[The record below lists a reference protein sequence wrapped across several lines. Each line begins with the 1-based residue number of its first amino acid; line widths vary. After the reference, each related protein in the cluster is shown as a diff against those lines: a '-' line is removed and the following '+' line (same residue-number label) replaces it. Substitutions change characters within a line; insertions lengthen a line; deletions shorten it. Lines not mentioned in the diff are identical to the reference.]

1 MRSDDRCGDGVED
14 TKHFIVRCKF
24 AEMGGGVVT

>member
-1 MRSDDRCGDGVED
+1 MRSDDRCGDGIED

-24 AEMGGGVVT
+24 AEMGEGL